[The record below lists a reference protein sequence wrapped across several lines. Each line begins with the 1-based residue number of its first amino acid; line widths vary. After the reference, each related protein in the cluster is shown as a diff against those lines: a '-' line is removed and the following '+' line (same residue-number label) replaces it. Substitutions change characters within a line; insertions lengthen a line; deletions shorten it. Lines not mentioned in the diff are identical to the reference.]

1 MPTGLGAGFAPLAN
15 STGAGRLAPGL
26 SRGLGVEGA
35 PLTGL
40 SFAEHSFELIGNA
53 QGPGPAAHVGLVQL
67 ALHEKDVFDV
77 EEIPWPSRQ
86 QFEENQIL
94 GGDQVHGLSL
104 DLVEDAATHHLLLEL
119 IFHEK
124 DIQLQSFRVALSLQ
138 TAKTIKRGMSLIGIQ
153 VPERM

>member
-104 DLVEDAATHHLLLEL
+104 DLEDVL
-119 IFHEK
+119 FMQG
-124 DIQLQSFRVALSLQ
+124 QLDETYMRRWAGPLGVADQL
-138 TAKTIKRGMSLIGIQ
+138 
-153 VPERM
+153 ERMLGKQ